1 MSRGGGRVLRTDDT
15 ATPGPNPAHDLGR
28 IVGFCDRVESMDTYR
43 IGSWREFVAPS
54 VFDFVI
60 SPETAA
66 LVCVDLQ
73 GKTVDRKARRGLSRS
88 LERLAP
94 GASEGYFDRVEN
106 QIVPNVQA
114 LQSGFRALGARVAH
128 FVVGPSY
135 RDGRDL
141 PYAFRQTQR
150 ASMAED
156 DEIVSLGDPEF
167 DIVEAV
173 APLEDEPVFHK
184 VTMGG
189 FTGTGA
195 ELVLR
200 NLGVDTLVLV
210 GGHTHACVESTGRA
224 AADLGFKVAIVEDAV
239 INYLPVMH
247 DAAMINFASFIGRVV
262 DTREVLDELSR
273 PVSTP

>member
-1 MSRGGGRVLRTDDT
+1 M
-15 ATPGPNPAHDLGR
+15 
-28 IVGFCDRVESMDTYR
+28 ETYR
-43 IGSWREFVAPS
+43 IGSWRELVSLSSFEFEIAPA
-54 VFDFVI
+54 
-60 SPETAA
+60 TAA

-73 GKTVDRKARRGLSRS
+73 RKTLDRKADRGFARS
-88 LERLAP
+88 LEEIKP
-94 GASEGYFDRVEN
+94 GASASYFDRVEN
-106 QIVPNVQA
+106 VIVPNVQA
-114 LQSGFRALGARVAH
+114 LQAGFRDRGAHVVH
-128 FVVGPSY
+128 FIVGPAH

-150 ASMAED
+150 GAMQSED
-156 DEIVSLGDPEF
+156 GIVALGDPEF
-167 DIVEAV
+167 EIVPAV
-173 APLEDEPVFHK
+173 APLEGETVFHK

-200 NLGVDTLVLV
+200 NMGIDTLVLV

-247 DAAMINFASFIGRVV
+247 DAAMINFASFLGRVV
-262 DTREVLDELSR
+262 ETQEVLAELDR
-273 PVSTP
+273 NAGPPAT